1 MQGLKRL
8 KRLLYVLLALSC
20 MSFALADDDFTL
32 RSGIKFGDTMEDILA
47 KETTLVR
54 TTDESNF
61 TFTGKIAGYDD
72 AGCIFYFDDDG
83 KLIDMDYTFI
93 NLCTSKDTTND
104 VYKKLY
110 QSLVRQYGSPL
121 GNTNGSCSLITGKAM
136 EKMWGLVYF
145 YVAAMNAYTGNY
157 AGNYI
162 DYDEWIVEA
171 DGYHVKIDLIS
182 YYIRDADYKYY
193 YYLDLSYH
201 YFTDADAEEAIN
213 KKQSEQA
220 EIDSDL

>member
-8 KRLLYVLLALSC
+8 KRLLCVLLALSC

-121 GNTNGSCSLITGKAM
+121 GNTNGSCNLITGKAM
-136 EKMWGLVYF
+136 ENMALWVYF
-145 YVAAMNAYTGNY
+145 FVPLMDNF

-171 DGYHVKIDLIS
+171 DGYSVKIDLIS
-182 YYIRDADYKYY
+182 YYVRDATYKYQY
-193 YYLDLSYH
+193 FLDLSYH
-201 YFTDADAEEAIN
+201 YFTDADVEEARN
-213 KKQSEQA
+213 EKQSAQA